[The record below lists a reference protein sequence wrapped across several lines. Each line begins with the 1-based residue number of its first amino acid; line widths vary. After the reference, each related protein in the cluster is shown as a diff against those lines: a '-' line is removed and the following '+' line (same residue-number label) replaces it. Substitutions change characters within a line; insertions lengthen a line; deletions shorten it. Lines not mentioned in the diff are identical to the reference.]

1 MRADNELEEKS
12 LMNFLYL
19 NACFYDFMKKSLDIY
34 QKKIKPQSELTL
46 EKKNQFF
53 QIENEENDKLF
64 FLQRCAIIDAKKE
77 NINGKKEKIKS
88 VLELDLDSKLDE
100 DAIFEKV
107 DKIANSYHKSLSKEK
122 KLFDFVGEQLFN
134 FIHKSINLFYLIIK
148 MIKRNESRNYS
159 NLSDKYL
166 FEENT
171 LEEKIKKK
179 NKEKGFLKNEINNL
193 NQRLENNT
201 KELMETKKKFDDTI
215 KKLNEI
221 KKENILLKNQI
232 QENKIETE
240 KKLKENEEK
249 IDEQKRENILLKNQ
263 IQENKIETEKKLKEN
278 EEKIDEQ
285 KRENIL
291 LKNQIQENKIEAEN
305 NFKILKELNDQIL
318 EKMNKDQK
326 IYDTYQQKIYDDS
339 LANSLLNSI
348 IEIQKAQLTKQEI
361 ELDKKNSEIERLN
374 LRINALNIEKYINEK
389 NNSNK

>member
-263 IQENKIETEKKLKEN
+263 IQENKIE
-278 EEKIDEQ
+278 
-285 KRENIL
+285 
-291 LKNQIQENKIEAEN
+291 AEN